1 MLSPDDE
8 RQDRPYVVDRTYLHV
23 DEMHGER
30 VVPSD
35 LFGEVR
41 GCLEGF
47 SSSQATRE

>member
-1 MLSPDDE
+1 M
-8 RQDRPYVVDRTYLHV
+8 
-23 DEMHGER
+23 GKR